1 MDSPKFDR
9 TELKV
14 LFNERRKAV
23 RSALNNQRTFC
34 KVDINKIHHHFSSR
48 LSTENLCE
56 CPEYSPV
63 ITESQQVV
71 LDSTE
76 NLVITKQ
83 EVAFAVSKIAVDTAP
98 GPGHVLVRA
107 LKDETCYEVIAM
119 IASTMLTKCLVQVCL
134 KQARTVL
141 IYKGGDEMN
150 LENWRP
156 ITICTVVRRV
166 IERILDFRLRALIN
180 FCENQR
186 GFINSPGTLINT
198 SILESVLVAAKS
210 QKKDVTLVFLD
221 ISKAF
226 DSVGYKHLQN
236 TLLGLGLPSKLSN
249 LIVELQRDNSSPLS
263 PSLYSISTDHIL
275 EELSTHEL
283 QEERGFSVSPGL
295 PKITSLG
302 FADDTVI
309 VARNEDS
316 ARVLVELAITIFN
329 EIGLNIN
336 IDKCKCISVT
346 KGFLNYKSLDLISGQ
361 IIPSIVPEENIKY
374 LGVSYHTSTVFD
386 ALKCMEKLKNRLDIL
401 ASTPL
406 LQHHQKYSV
415 LCSYI
420 CPTLI
425 YQFKTTPLNKIPAKF
440 LSDADVLIKTT
451 LKEILQLLTDRPDN
465 MLYADIKYKGLG
477 LFKSSWGAFLQHIN
491 ACQSLQRSQNI
502 HVNACRNLSNEIG
515 VCLNK
520 LGLQNISSDSLQV
533 KKLRQELMER
543 AFQSWCSLNQKGK
556 GVILYKEFTPANKWI
571 RQPDRLTSS
580 EWRQALKMTANV
592 CPLRAIPG
600 RSRDGNHC
608 RRCVSEIETLGFV
621 LGAYPFSE
629 TLRNSRLHRIRSMI
643 AEALRKKGLTVH
655 EEVHGISQEGS
666 CRRIDMLAI
675 PAGSTSAYFIDP
687 TVRVRGTGTA
697 AR

>member
-1 MDSPKFDR
+1 MDLIKIEPEVDPLDLQPHDNRDEEEKKPL
-9 TELKV
+9 TEEGNFVYLQVDQIKTEYVDHSYDLTPDVQLEESSAAVTFPATNCKV
-14 LFNERRKAV
+14 ETSSNPERATKRAREKRREKYEYQKTQFLYYNQRRKAV
-23 RSALNNQRTFC
+23 RSALNDQCTSC
-34 KVDINKIHHHFSSR
+34 KVDINKIHHHFPSR

-98 GPGHVLVRA
+98 GPDHVLVRA
-107 LKDETCYEVIAM
+107 LKDETCYEVTAM
-119 IASTMLTKCLVQVCL
+119 IATTMLTKYLVPVCL

-156 ITICTVVRRV
+156 IKICSVVRRV

-180 FCENQR
+180 FCESQR
-186 GFINSPGTLINT
+186 GFINSPGILINT
-198 SILESVLVAAKS
+198 SILELVLVAAKS

-226 DSVGYKHLQN
+226 DNVGYKHLQN

-249 LIVELQRDNSSPLS
+249 LILELQRDNKTQTETRTYKTKQITIKRGVMQGSPLS
-263 PSLYSISTDHIL
+263 PSLYNISTGHIL
-275 EELSTHEL
+275 EELSTHDL
-283 QEERGFSVSPGL
+283 QEEHGFSVSPGL

-316 ARVLVELAITIFN
+316 ARVLVELAITRFN

-336 IDKCKCISVT
+336 IDKCKCIFVT
-346 KGFLNYKSLDLISGQ
+346 KGFIKYKSLDLISGQ

-386 ALKCMEKLKNRLDIL
+386 AVKCMEKLKNKLDIL

-425 YQFKTTPLNKIPAKF
+425 YQFQTTPLNKIPAKF

-451 LKEILQLLTDRPDN
+451 LKEILQLPTDTPDN
-465 MLYADIKYKGLG
+465 MLYADRKYMGLG
-477 LFKSSWGAFLQHIN
+477 LFKSSWEAFFAAYQCMSELTTIPKYP
-491 ACQSLQRSQNI
+491 CKLLSQL
-502 HVNACRNLSNEIG
+502 V
-515 VCLNK
+515 
-520 LGLQNISSDSLQV
+520 
-533 KKLRQELMER
+533 
-543 AFQSWCSLNQKGK
+543 
-556 GVILYKEFTPANKWI
+556 
-571 RQPDRLTSS
+571 
-580 EWRQALKMTANV
+580 
-592 CPLRAIPG
+592 
-600 RSRDGNHC
+600 
-608 RRCVSEIETLGFV
+608 
-621 LGAYPFSE
+621 
-629 TLRNSRLHRIRSMI
+629 
-643 AEALRKKGLTVH
+643 
-655 EEVHGISQEGS
+655 
-666 CRRIDMLAI
+666 
-675 PAGSTSAYFIDP
+675 
-687 TVRVRGTGTA
+687 
-697 AR
+697 